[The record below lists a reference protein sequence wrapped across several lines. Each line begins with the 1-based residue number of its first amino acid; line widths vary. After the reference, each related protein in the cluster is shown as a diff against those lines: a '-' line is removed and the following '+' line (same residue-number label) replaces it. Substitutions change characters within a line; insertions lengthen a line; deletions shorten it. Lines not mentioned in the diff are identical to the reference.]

1 MIFGQITDKVTDHQ
15 LRQFHRLFQF
25 DRTCYQRQE
34 ASADVDVNN
43 VTIHPPRLQLR
54 HSNASISVGPQSDLS
69 SDALTAVGTRD
80 LHGDRNF
87 THPRPVPHSS
97 FSSIPTHTYTIE
109 YNYVMYMLYGSDGSL
124 MKYMQYSRHGVV
136 AVCQSINQ
144 SISEFVNDTVVYQ

>member
-1 MIFGQITDKVTDHQ
+1 MIFGQITDKVTDRE

-54 HSNASISVGPQSDLS
+54 HSNASISVGAQSDLS

-80 LHGDRNF
+80 LHGDRNL
-87 THPRPVPHSS
+87 THPRPVPPPSS
-97 FSSIPTHTYTIE
+97 FSSIPTHAYTIE
-109 YNYVMYMLYGSDGSL
+109 YNYVMYTCMLYGSDGSL

-136 AVCQSINQ
+136 VVCQSINQ
-144 SISEFVNDTVVYQ
+144 SIN